1 MRKTWRRGDFF
12 VSAQADKEVP
22 RFFCL
27 LIGLGQAGPR
37 KLFSS
42 GGEIW
47 ISDDG
52 TTPVWRWSEAFGQLV
67 NT

>member
-12 VSAQADKEVP
+12 VSVQADKEVP

-37 KLFSS
+37 NFSHRAVRFGYLTTEQLLS
-42 GGEIW
+42 G
-47 ISDDG
+47 DG
-52 TTPVWRWSEAFGQLV
+52 AKRSG
-67 NT
+67 N

>member
-1 MRKTWRRGDFF
+1 MRKTWKRGDFF

-42 GGEIW
+42 VGEDLDI
-47 ISDDG
+47 
-52 TTPVWRWSEAFGQLV
+52 
-67 NT
+67 